1 MALDATT
8 GPFARTTG
16 PEWLPWGYVP
26 IGPDVIIRVTYLRAV
41 KRCSPDQRNTH
52 RKVQCPK
59 AITHNPE
66 WCPEPGLGGNVVQAE
81 TSKLIHQLLGA
92 SSVGR
97 GSVMCAMSGN
107 PSQTVGSEGLSVR
120 AGRFS
125 VF

>member
-1 MALDATT
+1 M
-8 GPFARTTG
+8 
-16 PEWLPWGYVP
+16 
-26 IGPDVIIRVTYLRAV
+26 IRVTYLLAV

-59 AITHNPE
+59 AITYNPE

-97 GSVMCAMSGN
+97 ASVMRAVSGKQ
-107 PSQTVGSEGLSVR
+107 SQTVGSQGLSVR